1 MSWLYSIVFA
11 GLVFSSGSETI
22 KQSDLLPAAP
32 PAPAVVVQGDETEKF
47 EQSYPLSANG
57 RVRVSNVNGPITVE
71 AWERNEVRLEAIKIA
86 DSKETLAEV
95 EIRVDSRAD
104 SLSVEADYEN
114 WRRGTGDKGWKNNR
128 RLEVQFR
135 LSVPRT
141 AALDEIETVNG
152 SVKVSNF
159 VNLTKVSAVN
169 GNVNA
174 SNLRGTANLSTVNG
188 EVAADFDRLEA
199 GTKVSLSTVNGKVN
213 LVLPSDVN
221 ATLKADSLNGEIRN
235 DFGLPV
241 RKGKYVG
248 RDMYGRIGSGDVQ
261 VRLES
266 VNGPLTIQRKNDGKS
281 PSPAIDLL
289 QHKSKDD
296 DENWEDDT
304 SWRSKTEKLNKE
316 VAKAVK
322 ESVNASTVEANIAR
336 AELARI
342 APELEKM
349 RVEVL
354 PVQVVNKAEIDN
366 NIKELNKANKEL
378 TKVNKKYSEKLQ
390 RKPTAPPNVRRVR
403 WSGANPF
410 IEKKSNAFT
419 VKGTPRVSIEA
430 KGSSVKV
437 RGWNRNEVKYI
448 LTQMDGRRRMPA
460 SVGETATDSAV
471 TLKVLNNERASRD
484 IYFAGDTESVR
495 IEVFVPQRSNLKI
508 VSNGEIRLDGV
519 SGEIDLTGVDE
530 EIDIRNVEGKLK
542 LSAADGQVRII
553 GFNGELDS
561 KTGSADVYLEG
572 NFSRITS
579 NAQDGKFTVTV
590 PENYN
595 ADVTSNVEM
604 LKIENLGV
612 PKAVKEGQW
621 RFGSGGPKLNFT
633 VADGEIKFRNSN
645 TLTNPAGR

>member
-11 GLVFSSGSETI
+11 GLVFSSGSDVPT
-22 KQSDLLPAAP
+22 QQNPSPMP
-32 PAPAVVVQGDETEKF
+32 QPAPTVTVQGDETEKF

-57 RVRVSNVNGPITVE
+57 RVRVSNVNGPIIVE
-71 AWERNEVRLEAIKIA
+71 AWERNEVRLEAVKIA
-86 DSKETLAEV
+86 DTKESLAHV
-95 EIRVDSRAD
+95 EIKVDSRAD
-104 SLSVEADYEN
+104 SFTVEADHDS
-114 WRRGTGDKGWKNNR
+114 WRRSAGSQGWKNHS

-135 LSVPRT
+135 LSVPKT

-152 SVKVSNF
+152 SVTVSNF
-159 VNLTKVSAVN
+159 ANLTKISAVN

-174 SNLRGTANLSTVNG
+174 ANLRGTANLSTVNG
-188 EVAADFDRLEA
+188 EVAADFDRLET
-199 GTKVSLSTVNGKVN
+199 GTKISLSTVNGRVK
-213 LVLPSDVN
+213 LTLPSDAN

-235 DFGLPV
+235 DFGLTV

-248 RDMYGRIGSGDVQ
+248 RDMYGRVGTGDVQ

-266 VNGPLTIQRKNDGKS
+266 VNGSLTVQRKNDGR
-281 PSPAIDLL
+281 PVNRATDLL
-289 QHKSKDD
+289 QNKSKDD
-296 DENWEDDT
+296 DENWENDT
-304 SWRSKTEKLNKE
+304 SWRSKTEKLDKE
-316 VAKAVK
+316 IARAVK
-322 ESVNASTVEANIAR
+322 ESVDASTAGADIAH

-342 APELEKM
+342 APELEKI
-349 RVEVL
+349 RVESL
-354 PVQVVNKAEIDN
+354 PAQSVNKVRTDKAV
-366 NIKELNKANKEL
+366 KELDKAA
-378 TKVNKKYSEKLQ
+378 KKTNEGLRRQNEALS
-390 RKPTAPPNVRRVR
+390 NMRRVR
-403 WSGANPF
+403 WSGTNPF
-410 IEKKSNAFT
+410 IEKKSNTFT
-419 VKGTPRVSIEA
+419 VKGTPRVTIEA

-460 SVGETATDSAV
+460 SVGESATDSAV

-484 IYFAGDTESVR
+484 IYFDGDKDSVR
-495 IEVFVPQRSNLKI
+495 IEVFVPQKSNLKI

-519 SGEIDLTGVDE
+519 SGEVDLTGVDE
-530 EIDIRNVEGKLK
+530 EIDVRNVEGKLK

-579 NAQDGKFTVTV
+579 NASDGKFIVTV

-595 ADVTSNVEM
+595 ADVTSNVES
-604 LKIENLGV
+604 LTIENLGA
-612 PKAVKEGQW
+612 PKTVKEGQW

-633 VADGEIKFRNSN
+633 VAEGEIKFRNSN
-645 TLTNPAGR
+645 TLTGPNGR